1 MIKSDRSSSIF
12 DKRFSKWVQA
22 RTPRQ
27 KETILNQRRI
37 YIVPSKAGLALVIL
51 FLLLI
56 LLGINFQNNLVYL
69 VAFWLLA
76 LLVVNILY
84 TYRNLSGLV
93 IRSVHSEPCFAGER
107 AEFVFEVVE
116 QSGRFR
122 SGIQLGWPQED
133 QVMVEL
139 HPYQTIQLR
148 LTLPSQYR
156 GWLEPERMTVISR
169 YPTGLARAWSYVLPR
184 IRATIYPKP
193 LLMPT
198 YTVNQANLSD
208 EEQGKE
214 IAMGSTDF
222 SGVRNYQP
230 GDSMKQIH
238 WPQLAKTGQLASR
251 EFVDYQAD
259 DHWLDLGAITGSDLE
274 AKLSHLSARIVEL
287 HQQSVSW
294 GLRLSSLELPMNQGD
309 QHKLRSL
316 TALALFGLHDEN

>member
-1 MIKSDRSSSIF
+1 MAKSDTSTSSF
-12 DKRFSKWVQA
+12 DKHFYKWVKA

-27 KETILNQRRI
+27 KETILNQKRI
-37 YIVPSKAGLALVIL
+37 YIIPSKAGLALLVL

-69 VAFWLLA
+69 IAFWLLA

-84 TYRNLSGLV
+84 TYRNLSGLLV
-93 IRSVHSEPCFAGER
+93 RSVHTEPCFAGER

-122 SGIQLGWPQED
+122 SGIQLGWPSED

-139 HPYQTIQLR
+139 QPHQTIQLR
-148 LTLPSQYR
+148 LTLPTEYR
-156 GWLEPERMTVISR
+156 GWLEPERMAIVTR
-169 YPTGLARAWSYVLPR
+169 YPTGLARAWSYVLPK
-184 IRATIYPKP
+184 IRATVYPRP
-193 LLMPT
+193 VLMAALIT
-198 YTVNQANLSD
+198 SHLNLDD

-214 IAMGSTDF
+214 IPMGSTDF

-259 DHWLDLGAITGSDLE
+259 DHWLDLSVLTGNELE
-274 AKLSHLSARIVEL
+274 TKLSHLSARVLDL
-287 HQQSVSW
+287 HQKSVPW
-294 GLRLSSLELPMNQGD
+294 GLKLFTRELAMNQGD
-309 QHKLRSL
+309 QHRVRSL
-316 TALALFGLHDEN
+316 TALALFGLQDED

>member
-12 DKRFSKWVQA
+12 DKRFSKWVKA

-69 VAFWLLA
+69 IAFWLLA

-84 TYRNLSGLV
+84 TYRNLSGLL
-93 IRSVHSEPCFAGER
+93 IRSAHTESCFVGER

-122 SGIQLGWPQED
+122 SGIQLGWPDED
-133 QVMVEL
+133 QVMLEL
-139 HPYQTIQLR
+139 QPYQTLQLH
-148 LTLPSQYR
+148 LTLPTEHR
-156 GWLEPERMTVISR
+156 GWLEPERMAIITR
-169 YPTGLARAWSYVLPR
+169 YPTGLARAWSYVLPK
-184 IRATIYPKP
+184 IRATVYPKP

-198 YTVNQANLSD
+198 LAVNQAHLDD
-208 EEQGKE
+208 EEQGRE

-222 SGVRNYQP
+222 SGVRSYQP

-259 DHWLDLGAITGSDLE
+259 DHWLDLSVLTGNDLE
-274 AKLSHLSARIVEL
+274 SKLSHLSARVVDL
-287 HQQSVSW
+287 HQKSVPW
-294 GLRLSSLELPMNQGD
+294 GLKLIHQELAMSQGD
-309 QHKLRSL
+309 QHKVRSL
-316 TALALFGLHDEN
+316 TALALFGLQDED